1 MNFNRYKEDVSL
13 ANWREGPYN
22 RWAFQNV
29 RQLIPTAT
37 IAGASES
44 RPFASSEPV
53 SLSEEISD
61 SIDGKPLETILS
73 GSHTDSFVVLHK
85 GSKVWQWQAQ
95 HCDIEQPHIVF
106 SVSKSITAMLA
117 GVLVDRGALDTAK
130 PVLHYLPGV
139 KGSAYADCS
148 LQQLL
153 DMQVALSFEESYL
166 DTTGDYRRYRNATGW
181 NPVDQNNPGP
191 DLEEF
196 LYSLKKTG
204 ADHGDVFAYKSPNS
218 DLLGLLI
225 ERAAGISY
233 AELLSTLI
241 WQPMGARSDG
251 YVTVDRCFLA
261 RGAGGICVTV
271 NDLARFGQL
280 ILDRGFA
287 GNRQIIP
294 QSWIDDTSRAG
305 SRSAWQ
311 KGDFVELF
319 PQGGYRNQW
328 YQAGDGTQS
337 IVAIGIHGQWLY
349 INPVAEV
356 VIAKMASQPLPV
368 DDGLDSQTLAVFA
381 AIEKVLANA
390 G

>member
-1 MNFNRYKEDVSL
+1 MNLNQYKKNVSL
-13 ANWREGPYN
+13 ANWREGPHS

-37 IAGASES
+37 IAGAPVSTPFAYSES
-44 RPFASSEPV
+44 TH
-53 SLSEEISD
+53 LSAAIF
-61 SIDGKPLETILS
+61 DGFEGKSLETVLNE
-73 GSHTDSFVVLHK
+73 SHTDSVVVLRK
-85 GSKVWQWQAQ
+85 GSKAWQWQAQ

-117 GVLVDRGALDTAK
+117 GVLVGQGVLDTAK

-181 NPVDQNNPGP
+181 NPVDQKNPGP

-204 ADHGDVFAYKSPNS
+204 TDHGDVFAYKSPNS

-225 ERAAGISY
+225 ERAAGMPY
-233 AELLSTLI
+233 ADLLSKLI
-241 WQPMGARSDG
+241 WQPLGAASDG
-251 YVTVDRCFLA
+251 YVTVDRSFLA
-261 RGAGGICVTV
+261 RGAGGICVKV
-271 NDLARFGQL
+271 DDLARFGQL
-280 ILDRGFA
+280 ILDGGFA
-287 GNRQIIP
+287 NNRQIIP
-294 QSWIDDTSRAG
+294 QSWIQDTSSAG
-305 SRSAWQ
+305 SRSAWL
-311 KGDFVELF
+311 KGDFVDLF

-328 YQAGDGTQS
+328 YQAGDSAQS
-337 IVAIGIHGQWLY
+337 ILAIGIHGQWLY
-349 INPVAEV
+349 INPAAEV
-356 VIAKMASQPLPV
+356 VIAKMASQPVPL
-368 DDGLDSQTLAVFA
+368 DDSLDSQTLAVFA
-381 AIEKVLANA
+381 EIVKVLTNT

>member
-1 MNFNRYKEDVSL
+1 MNSNQYKKAVSL
-13 ANWREGPYN
+13 ANWREGRHN
-22 RWAFQNV
+22 QWAFQNI
-29 RQLIPTAT
+29 RQLIPTAN
-37 IAGASES
+37 IAGASVP
-44 RPFASSEPV
+44 RPFASGESA
-53 SLSEEISD
+53 SLSTATFD
-61 SIDGKPLETILS
+61 SFEGKNLETILNES
-73 GSHTDSFVVLHK
+73 YTDSFVILHK
-85 GSKVWQWQAQ
+85 ASKVWQWQAQ

-117 GVLVDRGALDTAK
+117 GVLVDQGQLDTAR

-153 DMQVALSFEESYL
+153 DMQVALAFEESYL

-225 ERAAGISY
+225 ERAAGMPY
-233 AELLSTLI
+233 ADLLSTLI
-241 WQPMGARSDG
+241 WQPMGAASDG
-251 YVTVDRCFLA
+251 YVTVDRSFLA

-287 GNRQIIP
+287 NNRQIIP

-305 SRSAWQ
+305 SRSAWL
-311 KGDFVELF
+311 KGDFAELF

-328 YQAGDGTQS
+328 YQAGDSAQS
-337 IVAIGIHGQWLY
+337 ILAIGIHGQWLY
-349 INPVAEV
+349 VNPAAEV
-356 VIAKMASQPLPV
+356 VIAKTASQPQPV
-368 DDGLDSQTLAVFA
+368 NDRLDSQTLAVFSE
-381 AIEKVLANA
+381 IVKTLGN
-390 G
+390 GD